1 MDLSCSSITWLI
13 PPRYIYMGE
22 YPHCFAAC
30 LGQVDSFR
38 LLMSKKVD
46 PNVTDF
52 NGNNVLHI
60 MVIKD
65 KMVSTDGGSQPNE
78 QRGFD
83 KTRCVTGLILV
94 FKSTTRSM

>member
-1 MDLSCSSITWLI
+1 
-13 PPRYIYMGE
+13 MGE

-30 LGQVDSFR
+30 LGQVESFR

-65 KMVSTDGGSQPNE
+65 KMVLGVGVA
-78 QRGFD
+78 QR
-83 KTRCVTGLILV
+83 
-94 FKSTTRSM
+94 

>member
-13 PPRYIYMGE
+13 LPRYIYMGE

-65 KMVSTDGGSQPNE
+65 KMVSTHANPTNNE
-78 QRGFD
+78 ASIRLD
-83 KTRCVTGLILV
+83 V
-94 FKSTTRSM
+94 SPD